1 MGQAARGQGKGLNKN
16 MVENKNMVSIQGVE
30 KRFGQV
36 RAVDGVTMDIR
47 EGEFFALLGPS
58 GCGKTTLLRVLGG
71 FEIPNAGDII
81 IDGQSM
87 AAVPAH
93 QRPVNMVF
101 QNYAIFPHLNVRQNI
116 AYGLR
121 KAKLSKDAIN
131 AKVDDALRMIKLEG
145 YGDRSSD
152 QLSGGQRQR
161 VALARALIKQPKVL
175 LLDEPLGALDK
186 QLRGEMQLELRSLQ
200 KSLGITFIFVTHD
213 QEEALSM
220 SDRIAV
226 MSQGKVLQIDTPER
240 LYEIPVSRAVAEFIG
255 TMNFFDGR
263 VETIENDHI
272 VIDAGP
278 LGRVRAAPA
287 NEPNVGVGDMV
298 SLGVRPEKL
307 SIGDQPLDGE
317 FNGVQGR
324 LSASAY
330 FGDRNHFYV
339 EIDGLAHP
347 VCVAAQ
353 NDAHHAGA
361 KAGISDM
368 SHVWLRWAVRGPVV
382 LPRR

>member
-1 MGQAARGQGKGLNKN
+1 M
-16 MVENKNMVSIQGVE
+16 
-30 KRFGQV
+30 
-36 RAVDGVTMDIR
+36 
-47 EGEFFALLGPS
+47 
-58 GCGKTTLLRVLGG
+58 
-71 FEIPNAGDII
+71 
-81 IDGQSM
+81 
-87 AAVPAH
+87 
-93 QRPVNMVF
+93 
-101 QNYAIFPHLNVRQNI
+101 
-116 AYGLR
+116 
-121 KAKLSKDAIN
+121 
-131 AKVDDALRMIKLEG
+131 
-145 YGDRSSD
+145 
-152 QLSGGQRQR
+152 
-161 VALARALIKQPKVL
+161 
-175 LLDEPLGALDK
+175 
-186 QLRGEMQLELRSLQ
+186 
-200 KSLGITFIFVTHD
+200 
-213 QEEALSM
+213 
-220 SDRIAV
+220 
-226 MSQGKVLQIDTPER
+226 LQIDTPER

-263 VETIENDHI
+263 VEAIENDHI

-278 LGRVRAAPA
+278 LGRVRATPA

-307 SIGDQPLDGE
+307 SIGNQPLDGE

-368 SHVWLRWAVRGPVV
+368 SNVWLRWAVRGPVV